1 MNGRPLPR
9 RLLPLVSG
17 CLALALVACKS
28 PPTEARLV
36 ERAQFG
42 VFYGGQVQE
51 RKEIPFEL
59 DRAKQEHGFRI
70 DFAQPLAEGI
80 TVSWEI
86 DMPGS
91 TRRVRDRRGRLG
103 KGRLVKLGE
112 AVVSAG
118 RKRFDQLLPFQPGD
132 PLGLWNIRVV
142 LREQVL
148 IDRPFLVYDARA
160 RKRALR
166 DAGTR

>member
-1 MNGRPLPR
+1 VTAHGLSRGLWH
-9 RLLPLVSG
+9 LVGVSVA
-17 CLALALVACKS
+17 CALVACKP
-28 PPTEARLV
+28 PPTEAKLIAS
-36 ERAQFG
+36 AQFG

-59 DRAKQEHGFRI
+59 DRSKQEHGFRI
-70 DFAQPLAEGI
+70 DFTQPLKEDLE
-80 TVSWEI
+80 VSWEI

-118 RKRFDQLLPFQPGD
+118 RKGFDQLLPFQPGD

-142 LREQVL
+142 VREQVL
-148 IDRPFLVYDARA
+148 IDRPFLVYDAGA
-160 RKRALR
+160 RRRALR
-166 DAGTR
+166 DAGTP

>member
-1 MNGRPLPR
+1 MRAR
-9 RLLPLVSG
+9 ALPLRLWLLVG
-17 CLALALVACKS
+17 ATLACTLVTCES
-28 PPTEARLV
+28 RPTGEKLV
-36 ERAQFG
+36 QSAQFG

-59 DRAKQEHGFRI
+59 DRSKQEHGFRI
-70 DFAQPLAEGI
+70 DFTRPLARDLE
-80 TVSWEI
+80 VSWEI
-86 DMPGS
+86 NMPGS

-103 KGRLVKLGE
+103 RGRLVKLGE
-112 AVVSAG
+112 AVVVAG
-118 RKRFDQLLPFQPGD
+118 RKRFDKLLPFEPGD

-142 LREQVL
+142 VHEQVL

-160 RKRALR
+160 RKRARR